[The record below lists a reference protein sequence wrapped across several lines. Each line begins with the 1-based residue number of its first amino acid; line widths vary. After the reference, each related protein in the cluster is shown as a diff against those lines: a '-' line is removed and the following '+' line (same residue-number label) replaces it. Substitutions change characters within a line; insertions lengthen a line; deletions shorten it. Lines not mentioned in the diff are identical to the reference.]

1 MLPPSF
7 TEYAV
12 RLGAEGVVIAGCRE
26 SDCEFRL
33 GDRWLQERFAGER
46 EPRLRAAA
54 PRERIAVVWN
64 GSDQHRLETTLSS
77 LRHRIAQDPSTI
89 TPHD

>member
-1 MLPPSF
+1 MPPGCRLESIGQPNHRRDATGVRGHATPPF

-12 RLGAEGVVIAGCRE
+12 RLGAEGVVITGCRE

-33 GDRWLQERFAGER
+33 GDRWLQDRFAGTR

-54 PRERIAVVWN
+54 PRDRIAVV
-64 GSDQHRLETTLSS
+64 
-77 LRHRIAQDPSTI
+77 
-89 TPHD
+89 